1 MSPTACMNLHLLSM
15 CCFLS
20 FSSSFFPMWGFSGCS
35 FFFFMNFLCG
45 CCGGDALSHRASSTA
60 SCGEFQHCTGR
71 REGVDRRT
79 HHSTSLFLDTI
90 CWFVSKELF
99 FSSPCTTLQYLCLS
113 AVIVSLY
120 VWQTS
125 VLRQVLL
132 SERGVIFSFQRWIN
146 RLLFEFFAR
155 PYLSAKAE
163 LTFFPLVRLN
173 YPLKPDPIDSTFC
186 LQKCL

>member
-90 CWFVSKELF
+90 CWFVSKEFYFLF
-99 FSSPCTTLQYLCLS
+99 FLPLYHL
-113 AVIVSLY
+113 AVSLSFCSY
-120 VWQTS
+120 RLSLCVTNKHIETG
-125 VLRQVLL
+125 VTLREGGHFL
-132 SERGVIFSFQRWIN
+132 IPKMN
-146 RLLFEFFAR
+146 
-155 PYLSAKAE
+155 
-163 LTFFPLVRLN
+163 
-173 YPLKPDPIDSTFC
+173 
-186 LQKCL
+186 